1 MTWAAATPRQTL
13 TRADATMSGMSDVAV
28 TDNQDDSQLEIS
40 ADGELAALT
49 YRTRA
54 GRLILTHTG
63 VPESLGGR
71 GLGGELV
78 RAALSK
84 AAAEGKTVVPLC
96 PFARSWLERHPDEA
110 AKVPIDW
117 TAR

>member
-1 MTWAAATPRQTL
+1 MG
-13 TRADATMSGMSDVAV
+13 GMSDVDV
-28 TDNQDDSQLEIS
+28 TDNQDGSQLEIR
-40 ADGELAALT
+40 ADGELAELV

-54 GRLILTHTG
+54 GRLILVHTG
-63 VPESLGGR
+63 VPESLSGR

-78 RAALSK
+78 RAAIGK
-84 AAAEGKTVVPLC
+84 AAAAGMTIVPLC

-110 AKVPIDW
+110 AKVAIDW

>member
-1 MTWAAATPRQTL
+1 
-13 TRADATMSGMSDVAV
+13 MSSMSDVAV
-28 TDNQDDSQLEIS
+28 TDNQDGSQLEIRV
-40 ADGELAALT
+40 DGQLAELR

-54 GRLILTHTG
+54 GRLILVHTE
-63 VPESLGGR
+63 VPEALGGR

-78 RAALSK
+78 RAAIRK
-84 AAAEGKTVVPLC
+84 AEAESMTLVPLC

-110 AKVPIDW
+110 GAVPIDW

>member
-1 MTWAAATPRQTL
+1 MR
-13 TRADATMSGMSDVAV
+13 SMSDVAV
-28 TDNQDDSQLEIS
+28 TDNQGSSQLEIH
-40 ADGELAALT
+40 ADGELAKLL

-54 GRLILTHTG
+54 GRLVLVHTE

-78 RAALSK
+78 QAAISK
-84 AAAEGKTVVPLC
+84 AAAAGMTIVPLC